1 MNKKTGFYI
10 LTALVTGMLLLSACS
25 STSGAGSTK
34 GSSGS
39 QTPAQVLQKT
49 QDAMKQLKSVHL
61 DLKSNST
68 VQTGT
73 PTPSSSSSSAS
84 KGITTTLMGNG
95 DENMPD
101 QVSLHL
107 TTQLGTTG
115 QNLAL
120 SEVLLKDKVYI
131 QNLKG
136 KWYVI
141 DKSKLTGG
149 TNSLGTGN
157 DASTV
162 NKLLNIA
169 QNAKLTDDGTVML
182 NGQKLRRLTV
192 TFGKDA
198 LVQLLNAS
206 GQSNSALP
214 QQSKDQLI
222 KSVKEFN
229 GTVDFW
235 IDENTSYVH
244 QVEEKLMMKLDT
256 SALAATPSSTGT
268 SAAPGSVT
276 SNTDT
281 IIDLS
286 KFNQPVTIKAPANA
300 IPTDNLLSIF

>member
-1 MNKKTGFYI
+1 
-10 LTALVTGMLLLSACS
+10 
-25 STSGAGSTK
+25 
-34 GSSGS
+34 
-39 QTPAQVLQKT
+39 
-49 QDAMKQLKSVHL
+49 
-61 DLKSNST
+61 
-68 VQTGT
+68 
-73 PTPSSSSSSAS
+73 
-84 KGITTTLMGNG
+84 
-95 DENMPD
+95 
-101 QVSLHL
+101 
-107 TTQLGTTG
+107 
-115 QNLAL
+115 
-120 SEVLLKDKVYI
+120 
-131 QNLKG
+131 
-136 KWYVI
+136 
-141 DKSKLTGG
+141 
-149 TNSLGTGN
+149 
-157 DASTV
+157 V

-256 SALAATPSSTGT
+256 SALAATPTSTGT

-300 IPTDNLLSIF
+300 IPTDNLLSIFQQS